1 MEIIKAIVNTYGT
14 EILGAIFTALA
25 GVVGLAIK
33 NLATKYINTSVKRS
47 VARTVVQG
55 VEQLYKDMHGKEKL
69 DKALEAA
76 AAMLLENGIT
86 VTELE
91 LRMLIEAAVGE
102 FNQVFAAKPLL
113 EIADGVDVDSLTDD
127 QLRAVL
133 QQIGFTYTDK
143 MTREEML
150 AALDEAAEQANT

>member
-1 MEIIKAIVNTYGT
+1 MEIIKEIVNTYGT
-14 EILGAIFTALA
+14 EILGAILTALA

-55 VEQLYKDMHGKEKL
+55 VEQLYKDLHGKEKL

-76 AAMLLENGIT
+76 AAMLQENGIT
-86 VTELE
+86 VTDLE

-113 EIADGVDVDSLTDD
+113 QIEDGVDVDSLTDD

-133 QQIGFTYTDK
+133 QQIGFTYTER
-143 MTREEML
+143 MTRDEML

>member
-1 MEIIKAIVNTYGT
+1 MEIIKEIVNAYGL
-14 EILGAIFTALA
+14 EILGAILTALA
-25 GVVGLAIK
+25 GVLGLAVK

-55 VEQLYKDMHGKEKL
+55 VEQIYKDLHGKEKL

-76 AAMLLENGIT
+76 AAMLLENGIY
-86 VTELE
+86 VTDLE

-102 FNQVFAAKPLL
+102 FNQVFTAQPLL
-113 EIADGVDVDSLTDD
+113 EIADGIDVDDMTDD

-133 QQIGFTYTDK
+133 AQIGRPAPMSF
-143 MTREEML
+143 TREDML
-150 AALDEAAEQANT
+150 AALDEAAEIANT

>member
-14 EILGAIFTALA
+14 EILGAILTALA
-25 GVVGLAIK
+25 GVLGLAVK

-55 VEQLYKDMHGKEKL
+55 VEQLYKDLHGKEKL

-102 FNQVFAAKPLL
+102 FNQVFAAKPLP

-133 QQIGFTYTDK
+133 QQIGFTYTER

>member
-1 MEIIKAIVNTYGT
+1 MEIIKAIVNTYGA
-14 EILGAIFTALA
+14 EILGAILTALA

-55 VEQLYKDMHGKEKL
+55 VEQLYKDLHGQEKL

-76 AAMLLENGIT
+76 AAMLQENGIT
-86 VTELE
+86 VTDLE

-102 FNQVFAAKPLL
+102 FNQVFSPQVL
-113 EIADGVDVDSLTDD
+113 EIAEGIDVDEMTDD
-127 QLRAVL
+127 MLRAVL
-133 QQIGFTYTDK
+133 AQIGRPAPMSFT
-143 MTREEML
+143 RAELL

>member
-1 MEIIKAIVNTYGT
+1 MEIIKAIVNTYGA
-14 EILGAIFTALA
+14 EILGAILTALA

-55 VEQLYKDMHGKEKL
+55 VEQLYKDLHGKEKL

-76 AAMLLENGIT
+76 AAMLLENGIY
-86 VTELE
+86 VTDLE

-102 FNQVFAAKPLL
+102 FNQVFTAQQL
-113 EIADGVDVDSLTDD
+113 EIAEGIDVDDMTDD
-127 QLRAVL
+127 MLRAVL
-133 QQIGFTYTDK
+133 EQIGRPAPMSF
-143 MTREEML
+143 TREELL

>member
-14 EILGAIFTALA
+14 EILGAILTALA
-25 GVVGLAIK
+25 GVVGLAVK

-55 VEQLYKDMHGKEKL
+55 VEQLYKDLHGQEKL

-76 AAMLLENGIT
+76 AAMLQENGIT
-86 VTELE
+86 VTDLE

-102 FNQVFAAKPLL
+102 FNQVFTTQPLQ
-113 EIADGVDVDSLTDD
+113 IADGIDVDDMTDD
-127 QLRAVL
+127 MLRAVL
-133 QQIGFTYTDK
+133 VQIGRPAPMSF
-143 MTREEML
+143 TREELL